1 MAVSWQA
8 QEFCRVY
15 SLHKG
20 CEFSDI
26 LHEGSVVDSFAFD
39 QYGQYLMTC
48 AGNKLRMFYY
58 RDFTVPFAVLDSKA
72 QIAMFDV
79 DCNKIVVAQGQKVQ
93 FMSRLI

>member
-1 MAVSWQA
+1 
-8 QEFCRVY
+8 
-15 SLHKG
+15 
-20 CEFSDI
+20 
-26 LHEGSVVDSFAFD
+26 
-39 QYGQYLMTC
+39 MTC

-79 DCNKIVVAQGQKVQ
+79 NCNKIVVAQGQKVQ